1 MSMYIEKT
9 IMKFTILDRIV
20 PEHPDN
26 NTYSD
31 TYKYLDEFL
40 DNTFITEYF
49 MIRET
54 SRRGEGEGD
63 EK

>member
-1 MSMYIEKT
+1 
-9 IMKFTILDRIV
+9 MKFTILDRIV

-49 MIRET
+49 MIRES